1 MIESNHYNTLRVSPN
16 ATFEEIK
23 KAYRK
28 LALQYHPDVAGDN
41 LEYAD
46 KFRAIKAAYD
56 VLSNAKT
63 RQAYHYKYFY
73 KDFKT
78 QPAVTADMIAIQAKD
93 LAAFAKILD
102 PYRINEEGLYDQ
114 IMQLITDS
122 NLALVQQVNNLEM
135 KRTIIGSLL
144 YCTQLLKYES
154 ILAVTTILLSLAAD
168 EALLVKQ
175 IEEHTKLQK
184 RLYYLNRYKLALA
197 IVIAL
202 GLCVAMYLLVK

>member
-78 QPAVTADMIAIQAKD
+78 QPVVNAEMIALQAKD

-114 IMQLITDS
+114 IMQLITDF
-122 NLALVQQVNNLEM
+122 NIALILQANNPEL
-135 KRTIIGSLL
+135 KRTIITSLL

-154 ILAVTTILLSLAAD
+154 ILAVSTILLSLAEND
-168 EALLVKQ
+168 NLLVKQ
-175 IEEHTKLQK
+175 IEAHTVVQK
-184 RLYYLNRYKLALA
+184 RLHYWNRYKLALA
-197 IVIAL
+197 VVIAL